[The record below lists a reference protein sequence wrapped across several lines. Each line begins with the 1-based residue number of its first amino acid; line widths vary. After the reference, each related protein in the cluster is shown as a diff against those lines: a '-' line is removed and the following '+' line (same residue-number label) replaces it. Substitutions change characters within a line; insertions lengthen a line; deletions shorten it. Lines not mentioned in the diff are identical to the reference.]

1 MILTM
6 PPTLSPYEA
15 GPLRVVTGP
24 AIRPGGLTLTDRAL
38 DFSYFAAGAQLLDV
52 GCGSGAT
59 VEHLCSR
66 YGFSARGVDIS
77 STLIAEGL
85 GRNPAL
91 ALEEAT
97 AETLPFAA
105 ESRDGILCECVLS
118 LLDEPIRALAEFRRV
133 LRGNGYLILSDMYTR
148 DTTARGRIEGWLSEC
163 GFEILL
169 WEDHTHFL
177 KELAARLI
185 LAHGSLEGL
194 CCTTSG
200 AGGKPG
206 YYLLVARKV

>member
-1 MILTM
+1 ME
-6 PPTLSPYEA
+6 YESTK
-15 GPLRVVTGP
+15 LRSVTGP
-24 AIRPGGLTLTDRAL
+24 TIRPGGLTLTDRAL
-38 DFSYFAAGAQLLDV
+38 DFCCFPTGAQLLDV

-66 YGFSARGVDIS
+66 YGFSTRGVDTS
-77 STLIAEGL
+77 PALIAEGM

-91 ALEEAT
+91 ALEEAR
-97 AETLPFAA
+97 AEALPFEA

-118 LLDEPIRALAEFRRV
+118 LLEEPIRALAEFRRV
-133 LRGNGYLILSDMYTR
+133 LRSNGYLILSDMYSR
-148 DTTARGRIEGWLSEC
+148 DTAARGRIEGWLSEC
-163 GFEILL
+163 GFATLL

-185 LAHGSLEGL
+185 LAHGSLDGL
-194 CCTTSG
+194 CCVTSNVG
-200 AGGKPG
+200 QRPG